1 MPASTAE
8 ARESLQE
15 VKELFTPMTR
25 AESRSRIASGNGRD
39 ATLALRDLSLR
50 MGSLPRA
57 ERNPAYAEFQRPWG
71 DGLYSMKCLSNICVH
86 WIAPGDSG
94 GDPNYEANNRTTDD
108 WALKTLDALVHVSD
122 TYAQAGYR
130 KPRSDGDYGGTPGG
144 ETDVYLR
151 DVGSEG
157 KYGYCTVDVDD
168 NGYYDF
174 GWPAGSRRGD
184 LPAFCVL
191 DNDYSKS
198 QFRTGNSSLDDLK
211 VTAAHEYFHA
221 VQFGYD
227 YLEDRWFM
235 EATAT
240 WAEEQVYDDINDNVQ
255 YLQRSQLRYPGLSL
269 DTFNGAGGFLHYGDW
284 LFFEYLTQRIPAP
297 HGPMPALVL
306 RMWQLADSVSG
317 PDLYSIQA
325 VARALAERR
334 VDFNWIFA
342 QYAAANR
349 HPASAYAE
357 GRVNHYPVGAPRR
370 TVRLKPGKRTASGTY
385 RVDHLASATIR
396 FVPKRLKAK
405 RSRLTLSVDMANKSA
420 GSMAVALVFFKNGR
434 IATKMVRLGRAGNGK
449 VRVPFSTRTVARV
462 ELVLVNANH
471 AYRSCW
477 SNTVFS
483 CGGVPKQNGVKERFS
498 AKVS

>member
-1 MPASTAE
+1 M
-8 ARESLQE
+8 
-15 VKELFTPMTR
+15 
-25 AESRSRIASGNGRD
+25 IASGNGRD

-86 WIAPGDSG
+86 WKSSSTYPTDQDA
-94 GDPNYEANNRTTDD
+94 TDD
-108 WALKTLDALVHVSD
+108 SYAFGNMTTGVMNPDSVLATLVHVSD
-122 TYAQAGYR
+122 TYQRAGYR

-144 ETDVYLR
+144 ETDIYLR

-168 NGYYDF
+168 NGYYVF

-240 WAEEQVYDDINDNVQ
+240 WAEEQVYDAIDDNVQ
-255 YLQRSQLRYPGLSL
+255 YLQRSQLRYPGVSL

-284 LFFEYLTQRIPAP
+284 LFFEYLTERIPAP
-297 HGPMPALVL
+297 HGPMPALML

-325 VARALAERR
+325 VVRALAERR
-334 VDFNWIFA
+334 VDFNRIFA

-370 TVRLKPGKRTASGTY
+370 TVKLKPGKRTASGTY
-385 RVDHLASATIR
+385 RVNHLASATVR
-396 FVPKRLKAK
+396 FVPKRLRAK
-405 RSRLTLSVDMANKSA
+405 RTRLTLSVDMANKKA

-434 IATKMVRLGRAGNGK
+434 IATKIVRLGRTGNGK

-483 CGGVPKQNGVKERFS
+483 CGGIPKQNGVKERFS